1 MNSQQAQMLMSALGA
16 ASSIAGTVAQVEH
29 GKTKLR
35 ALDAQL
41 VHNQKALETRL
52 SHEKD
57 IFEIKTGL
65 VRNLIHALIERRVD
79 VVQQGFRDTL
89 TIYAEQARHYMTQQD
104 KYADAEIKAATPLER
119 ASIRTRLSEI
129 DLHLTNI
136 RADASALYREMLRVI
151 LIIGGTMPPM
161 SSEDQK
167 ALAVVKG

>member
-1 MNSQQAQMLMSALGA
+1 MLMSALGA
-16 ASSIAGTVAQVEH
+16 ASSIAGTMAQVEH

-52 SHEKD
+52 AHEKD

-65 VRNLIHALIERRVD
+65 VRNLIHALIEKRVD
-79 VVQQGFRDTL
+79 AVQQGFRDTL
-89 TIYAEQARHYMTQQD
+89 AMYADQARHYMAQQD
-104 KYADAEIKAATPLER
+104 KYAEAEIKAATPLER
-119 ASIRTRLSEI
+119 AGYRTRLSEV

-136 RADASALYREMLRVI
+136 RSDAAALYREMMRVI

-161 SSEDQK
+161 SSDDQK
-167 ALAVVKG
+167 ALAVMKG

>member
-1 MNSQQAQMLMSALGA
+1 MSALGA

-41 VHNQKALETRL
+41 IHNQKALETRL

-65 VRNLIHALIERRVD
+65 VRDLIHALIERRVD

-89 TIYAEQARHYMTQQD
+89 TIYAEQARQ
-104 KYADAEIKAATPLER
+104 
-119 ASIRTRLSEI
+119 SCFG
-129 DLHLTNI
+129 TNQP
-136 RADASALYREMLRVI
+136 RGV
-151 LIIGGTMPPM
+151 
-161 SSEDQK
+161 
-167 ALAVVKG
+167 

>member
-1 MNSQQAQMLMSALGA
+1 MFGNTS
-16 ASSIAGTVAQVEH
+16 
-29 GKTKLR
+29 
-35 ALDAQL
+35 DD
-41 VHNQKALETRL
+41 
-52 SHEKD
+52 EKENKKYENE
-57 IFEIKTGL
+57 FTTCA
-65 VRNLIHALIERRVD
+65 NVD
-79 VVQQGFRDTL
+79 VRAWRG
-89 TIYAEQARHYMTQQD
+89 IKQARHYMTQQD

-136 RADASALYREMLRVI
+136 RADASALYREMIRVI

>member
-1 MNSQQAQMLMSALGA
+1 MLMSALGA
-16 ASSIAGTVAQVEH
+16 ATSIAGTVAQVEH

-35 ALDAQL
+35 ALDAKL

-52 SHEKD
+52 THEKD
-57 IFEIKTGL
+57 VFEIKTGL
-65 VRNLIHALIERRVD
+65 VRDLIHALIERRVD
-79 VVQQGFRDTL
+79 VVQQGFRETL
-89 TIYAEQARHYMTQQD
+89 TMYAEQARHYMSQQD

-136 RADASALYREMLRVI
+136 RAEASALYREMMRVI
-151 LIIGGTMPPM
+151 LIIGGSMPPM

-167 ALAVVKG
+167 ALAVVKGN